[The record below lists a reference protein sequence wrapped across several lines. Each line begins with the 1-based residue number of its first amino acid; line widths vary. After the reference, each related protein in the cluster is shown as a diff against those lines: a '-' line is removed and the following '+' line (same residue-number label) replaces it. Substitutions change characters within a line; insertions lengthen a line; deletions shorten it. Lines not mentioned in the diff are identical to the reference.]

1 MNTAKVIINFNKSIQ
16 MCQNVSKCV
25 RMCKNVLKNRA
36 SHFDLRGDLLVNEV
50 VNYLR
55 SKYE

>member
-1 MNTAKVIINFNKSIQ
+1 

-36 SHFDLRGDLLVNEV
+36 SHFDLRGDLLVNEM